1 MTAISTTAGRS
12 RASGTGLPLSFRLA
26 LRELRGGL
34 SGFYVF
40 IICIALGVG
49 AIATV
54 GTVTGALR
62 DSIARQGQV
71 LLGGDVA
78 ASVIHRQASDAE
90 RAQFERFGDISE
102 IGTMRAMAVRPDG
115 EAQAL
120 IDLKTVDRAYP
131 LYGEFKLAS
140 GASLDAALAGE
151 NAAIADQ
158 SLLDRLGIKVG
169 ERVRLGRTVLQITD
183 VIEREPDRLSGGAGF
198 GPRLMARSDVL
209 ATTGLIAPGT
219 LITWRYQ
226 VRFDEGASGP
236 DQIAAFREMVAGE
249 MASAGFN
256 VKDRTDPSPQ
266 VSRALSRLS
275 EFLTL
280 VGLAALLVG
289 GIGVA
294 NAISAFIARKRRV
307 MAIYKSL
314 GASSTLTLGTFAIQ
328 VLLLALGG
336 IAIGLA
342 LGTLV
347 PMVLDAAFAQMLPI
361 EIDISVQPQALLL
374 ASAYGLLTGMVFILW
389 PLGRAA
395 QVRPAE
401 LLREDVAITKGLPP
415 AAFIAGSLLSALAL
429 AAAAIWL
436 SEVRD
441 IAAITVGGVAVLLGV
456 FWVIGTLIQRIA
468 AALPRPRQPELALA
482 LANLGGPSGL
492 SRTIALS
499 LGAGLA
505 LLTTIALTDT
515 SLRGEL
521 ETELPERAPSHFFL
535 GIPKTDF
542 GAFQALIA
550 QSAPSA
556 KLVTAP
562 MLRGSLLEL
571 AGTPVEQIDNVPEA
585 EWVLRGD
592 RGLTFSPSLPEHSQ
606 VTEGA
611 WWPADYDGPPLVSFD
626 HEIAQALGL
635 RIGDEVKVNV
645 LGRTLNAQIAN
656 FRTVAW
662 ERLSINF
669 VMIFSPNTLE
679 DAPYQILATLNWPDD
694 LDPAAE
700 TEALRAVAQQFPTVT
715 AIQVRDVL
723 ESVNQVL
730 AQIMVAVRL
739 AASLTLVAG
748 VVVLAGAFA
757 TVQRR
762 RIYEAVILKVLGA
775 RRRNILL
782 AHMLEYVLVALA
794 VAVFAAGLGAGAA
807 YLLVTEVMDT
817 AFSFS
822 AMALIQAGGLA
833 IGLMIIFGALA
844 TSRVL
849 RAKAAPYLRSE

>member
-1 MTAISTTAGRS
+1 MTVLSTTAGQS
-12 RASGTGLPLSFRLA
+12 RASGLGLPLALRLA

-71 LLGGDVA
+71 LLGGDVTA
-78 ASVIHRQASDAE
+78 AVIHRQASDAE
-90 RAQFERFGDISE
+90 RARFQSFGSVSE
-102 IGTMRAMAVRPDG
+102 IGTMRAMAVHPQSDT
-115 EAQAL
+115 QLL
-120 IDLKTVDRAYP
+120 IDLKAVDRAYP
-131 LYGEFKLAS
+131 LYGALSLAS
-140 GASLDAALAGE
+140 GATLDDALSADD
-151 NAAIADQ
+151 AAIADQ
-158 SLLDRLGIKVG
+158 SLLDRLGVQVG
-169 ERVRLGRTVLQITD
+169 ESVRLGRATLRITD
-183 VIEREPDRLSGGAGF
+183 VIEREPDRLTGGAGF
-198 GPRLMARSDVL
+198 GPRLMVRSSVL
-209 ATTGLIAPGT
+209 ETTGLIAPGT

-226 VRFDEGASGP
+226 VRFDETARGDA
-236 DQIAAFREMVAGE
+236 QIAAFRAMVASELAG
-249 MASAGFN
+249 AGFN
-256 VKDRTDPSPQ
+256 VTDRTDPSPQ
-266 VSRALSRLS
+266 ISLALSRLS

-294 NAISAFIARKRRV
+294 NAITAFVARKRKV
-307 MAIYKSL
+307 MAIYKAL
-314 GASSTLTLGTFAIQ
+314 GASSGMTLGTFGLQ

-342 LGTLV
+342 FGTLI
-347 PMVLDAAFAQMLPI
+347 PLVLDAAFARILPI
-361 EIDISVQPQALLL
+361 DIAVSVQPQALLL
-374 ASAYGLLTGMVFILW
+374 ATAYGLLTGLAFILW

-401 LLREDVAITKGLPP
+401 LLREHVAATRGLPP
-415 AAFIAGSLLSALAL
+415 PLFIAGSVLSALSL

-436 SEVRD
+436 SEVRN
-441 IAAITVGGVAVLLGV
+441 IAALTVGGIALLLGL
-456 FWVIGTLIQRIA
+456 FWVIGTLIRRLA

-535 GIPKTDF
+535 GIPKTEFAAFDALVAERAP
-542 GAFQALIA
+542 GAQ
-550 QSAPSA
+550 
-556 KLVTAP
+556 LVSAP

-571 AGTPVEQIDNVPEA
+571 AGTPVEQIDNVPDA

-626 HEIAQALGL
+626 NELAEALRL
-635 RIGDEVKVNV
+635 KIGDEVKVNV
-645 LGRTLNAQIAN
+645 LGRTLSARIAN

-679 DAPYQILATLNWPDD
+679 DAPYQILATLNWPDARD
-694 LDPAAE
+694 AAAE
-700 TEALRAVAQQFPTVT
+700 TDVLRAVARQFPSVT

-730 AQIMVAVRL
+730 SQIMIAVRM
-739 AASLTLVAG
+739 AASLTLIAG

-762 RIYEAVILKVLGA
+762 RIYEAVVLKVLGA
-775 RRRNILL
+775 RRRNIVV
-782 AHMLEYVLVALA
+782 AHMLEYIIVSLA
-794 VAVFAAGLGAGAA
+794 VAAFAAGLGAGAA
-807 YLLVTEVMDT
+807 FLLVTQVMDGT
-817 AFSFS
+817 FRFSTL
-822 AMALIQAGGLA
+822 ALVQAGGLA
-833 IGLMIIFGALA
+833 IGLMILFGALA
-844 TSRVL
+844 TLRVL
-849 RAKAAPYLRSE
+849 RASAAPYLRAE